1 MRLALYHPWVY
12 LRGGAE
18 RVLAEIVERSRH
30 DWVLYTHHYEAQETF
45 PSLKGSV
52 VELGPPVSVRRA
64 LGPLVHA
71 AATMANTRLPQDG
84 TQALLV
90 SSEGLGDL
98 LLARNGQPAVAYCH
112 TPLKILHDPLSRED
126 LSRRDPNKAALLR
139 MLGRPFQS
147 VDAALWRR
155 YRHVLVNSE
164 ETKRR
169 VLAGSLAPESSV
181 EVLYPGVDLSRFGAG
196 FGELASVDA
205 ASEREPLLLVAGR
218 MVWQKRIELAIDAF
232 AVARCRGLDATMIIA
247 GMVDEKSRDYV
258 EGLKR
263 RATGLPITFEEAPDD
278 RRLAE
283 LYERAT
289 ACIFTAPNEDWG
301 IVPLEAMACGTPVLA
316 VNSGGPRES
325 VVHGRTGWL
334 LPPEPRAFA
343 EQMLVV
349 AASHEDMAWMR
360 RACRQHVARYD
371 WDRFVRRIDDL
382 MEEVAVTGRVVNI
395 PRPMLEP
402 DAAEIAGSALPTPAV
417 GDSSRGDAD
426 LAPLAG

>member
-18 RVLAEIVERSRH
+18 RVLAEILERSRH
-30 DWVLYTHHYEAQETF
+30 DWVLYTHHYEPGETF

-71 AATMANTRLPQDG
+71 AATMANTRLPDDG
-84 TQALLV
+84 SQALLV

-112 TPLKILHDPLSRED
+112 TPLKILHDPQSRED
-126 LSRRDPNKAALLR
+126 LGRRDPNKAALLR
-139 MLGRPFQS
+139 MLGRPFQT

-196 FGELASVDA
+196 FGELAAVDA
-205 ASEREPLLLVAGR
+205 ASEREPLFLVAGR

-232 AVARCRGLDATMIIA
+232 AVARSRGLDATMIIA

-263 RATGLPITFEEAPDD
+263 RAAGLPITFEEAPDD

-289 ACIFTAPNEDWG
+289 ACLFTAPNEDWG

-325 VVHGRTGWL
+325 VMHGETGWL
-334 LPPEPRAFA
+334 LPPQPRAFA
-343 EQMLVV
+343 EQMQVV
-349 AASHEDMAWMR
+349 AASQEDMAWMR
-360 RACRQHVARYD
+360 RACRRHVQRYD

-382 MEEVAVTGRVVNI
+382 MEEVAVTGRVTNVPSAMPPLPAEVAI
-395 PRPMLEP
+395 AEALDRRLLAP
-402 DAAEIAGSALPTPAV
+402 DADV
-417 GDSSRGDAD
+417 D

>member
-18 RVLAEIVERSRH
+18 RVLAEILERSRH
-30 DWVLYTHHYEAQETF
+30 DWVLYTHHYQPGETF

-71 AATMANTRLPQDG
+71 AATMAGTRLPDDG
-84 TQALLV
+84 SQALLV

-112 TPLKILHDPLSRED
+112 TPLKILHDPQSRED
-126 LSRRDPNKAALLR
+126 LGRRDPNKAALLR

-205 ASEREPLLLVAGR
+205 ASEREPLFLVAGR

-232 AVARCRGLDATMIIA
+232 AVARSRGLEATMIIA
-247 GMVDEKSRDYV
+247 GMVDEKSRGYV

-263 RATGLPITFEEAPDD
+263 RAAGLPITFEEAPDD

-325 VVHGRTGWL
+325 VMHGETGWL
-334 LPPEPRAFA
+334 LPPQPRAFA
-343 EQMLVV
+343 EQMQVV

-360 RACRQHVARYD
+360 RACRRHVQRYD

-382 MEEVAVTGRVVNI
+382 MEEVAVTGRVTNV
-395 PRPMLEP
+395 P
-402 DAAEIAGSALPTPAV
+402 SALPPLPAEAAIAEALDRRLLARETDV
-417 GDSSRGDAD
+417 ES
-426 LAPLAG
+426 APLAG

>member
-1 MRLALYHPWVY
+1 
-12 LRGGAE
+12 
-18 RVLAEIVERSRH
+18 
-30 DWVLYTHHYEAQETF
+30 
-45 PSLKGSV
+45 
-52 VELGPPVSVRRA
+52 
-64 LGPLVHA
+64 
-71 AATMANTRLPQDG
+71 
-84 TQALLV
+84 
-90 SSEGLGDL
+90 
-98 LLARNGQPAVAYCH
+98 
-112 TPLKILHDPLSRED
+112 
-126 LSRRDPNKAALLR
+126 
-139 MLGRPFQS
+139 
-147 VDAALWRR
+147 
-155 YRHVLVNSE
+155 VLVNSE

-196 FGELASVDA
+196 FGELAAVDA
-205 ASEREPLLLVAGR
+205 ASEREPLFLVAGR

-232 AVARCRGLDATMIIA
+232 AVARSRGLDATMIIA

-263 RATGLPITFEEAPDD
+263 RAAGLPITFEEAPDD

-289 ACIFTAPNEDWG
+289 ACLFTAPNEDWG

-325 VVHGRTGWL
+325 VMHGETGWL
-334 LPPEPRAFA
+334 LPPQPRAFA
-343 EQMLVV
+343 EQMQVV

-360 RACRQHVARYD
+360 RACRRHVQRYD

-382 MEEVAVTGRVVNI
+382 MEEVAVTGRVTNVPSAMPPLPAEVAI
-395 PRPMLEP
+395 AEALDRRLLAP
-402 DAAEIAGSALPTPAV
+402 DADV
-417 GDSSRGDAD
+417 D

>member
-18 RVLAEIVERSRH
+18 RVLAEILERSRH
-30 DWVLYTHHYEAQETF
+30 DWVLYTHHYQPGETF

-71 AATMANTRLPQDG
+71 AATMANTRLPDDG
-84 TQALLV
+84 AQALLV

-98 LLARNGQPAVAYCH
+98 LLARNERPAVAYCH
-112 TPLKILHDPLSRED
+112 TPLKILHDPQSRED
-126 LSRRDPNKAALLR
+126 LGRRDPNKAALLR

-196 FGELASVDA
+196 FSELASVDA
-205 ASEREPLLLVAGR
+205 ASEREPLFLVAGR
-218 MVWQKRIELAIDAF
+218 MVWQKRIELAIDAL
-232 AVARCRGLDATMIIA
+232 AVARSRGLDATMIIA
-247 GMVDEKSRDYV
+247 GMVDEKSRGYV

-263 RATGLPITFEEAPDD
+263 RAAGLPITFEEAPDD

-325 VVHGRTGWL
+325 VLHGETGWL
-334 LPPEPRAFA
+334 LPAQPRAFA
-343 EQMLVV
+343 EQMQVV

-360 RACRQHVARYD
+360 RACRRHVQRYD

-382 MEEVAVTGRVVNI
+382 MEEVAITGRVTNV
-395 PRPMLEP
+395 PSAMPPLPAE
-402 DAAEIAGSALPTPAV
+402 AAMAEALDRRLLARETDV
-417 GDSSRGDAD
+417 D

>member
-18 RVLAEIVERSRH
+18 RVLAEILERSRH
-30 DWVLYTHHYEAQETF
+30 DWVIYTHHYEPAETF

-71 AATMANTRLPQDG
+71 AATMAGTRLPDDG
-84 TQALLV
+84 SQALLV

-98 LLARNGQPAVAYCH
+98 LLARNEQPAVAYCH
-112 TPLKILHDPLSRED
+112 TPLKILHDPQSRAD
-126 LSRRDPNKAALLR
+126 LSRRDPSKAALLR

-155 YRHVLVNSE
+155 YRHVLVNSQ

-196 FGELASVDA
+196 FGELASIGA
-205 ASEREPLLLVAGR
+205 ASEREPLFLVAGR

-232 AVARCRGLDATMIIA
+232 AVARSRGLDATMIIA
-247 GMVDEKSRDYV
+247 GMVDEKSRGYV

-263 RATGLPITFEEAPDD
+263 RAAGLPITFEEAPDD

-325 VVHGRTGWL
+325 VVHGQTGWL
-334 LPPEPRAFA
+334 LPPQPRAFA
-343 EQMLVV
+343 EQMQVV

-360 RACRQHVARYD
+360 RACRRHVQRYD

-382 MEEVAVTGRVVNI
+382 MEEVAVTGRVTNLPAAMSPI
-395 PRPMLEP
+395 P
-402 DAAEIAGSALPTPAV
+402 AETAITQALDQRLGA
-417 GDSSRGDAD
+417 RGTDID